1 MVVDRVSR
9 KGIKDDQQG
18 LNEEN
23 SKISGANHSV
33 GNCELEG
40 KGGLDV
46 KCKIGDQSSIRSS
59 INVVSFV
66 AFTADYH
73 VPKRHPPKN
82 N

>member
-9 KGIKDDQQG
+9 KGIEEQG
-18 LNEEN
+18 LNQEN

-46 KCKIGDQSSIRSS
+46 KCKIGDESNIPSTL
-59 INVVSFV
+59 NVVSFV
-66 AFTADYH
+66 AFSADYTL
-73 VPKRHPPKN
+73 VKRHPPKN